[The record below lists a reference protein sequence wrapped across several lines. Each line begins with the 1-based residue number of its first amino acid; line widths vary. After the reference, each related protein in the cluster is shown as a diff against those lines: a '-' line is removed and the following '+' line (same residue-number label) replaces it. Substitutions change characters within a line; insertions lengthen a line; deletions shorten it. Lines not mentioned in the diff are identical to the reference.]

1 MKYFAIVSMISV
13 FVLLYV
19 WQNIEMMRLKM
30 DYRKLASIE
39 KTVSEE
45 NKRLILSIERER
57 NIDKVEANLSGK
69 ALRRILPQ
77 DVLVVKD
84 KDKNKD
90 EDYEVK

>member
-84 KDKNKD
+84 KDKNKVV
-90 EDYEVK
+90 DYDVK